1 MGGALSGACGVG
13 ACSVGRL
20 LRARM
25 FDSIARWSGALWDG
39 VKILFGA
46 LWGIY
51 FDIRILRYI
60 YLSKVINSL
69 LFQQLLRHKVLAREC
84 NATLSAISVLG

>member
-1 MGGALSGACGVG
+1 MGGALSGACRVG

-25 FDSIARWSGALWDG
+25 FDSIARWSGAPWGG
-39 VKILFGA
+39 VKISFLVHFREY
-46 LWGIY
+46 I
-51 FDIRILRYI
+51 FDIRILRYL

-69 LFQQLLRHKVLAREC
+69 LFR
-84 NATLSAISVLG
+84 